1 MKILKIFLVLLL
13 IVFIVAQFFG
23 PKKNQGEVASLD
35 SFVTETHPPD
45 DVMIVLKQAC
55 FDCHSDFTRYPWYSN
70 ITPVNYWMD
79 GHVQHGKEELN
90 FSKWSSYSVKR
101 KDRKMEETIEMI
113 ENKEMPLPSYTWTH
127 KDAILSDTQ
136 IKAVRDWAEQ
146 VRLGYSLMP
155 KPQ

>member
-23 PKKNQGEVASLD
+23 PEKNQGEVASLD

-90 FSKWSSYSVKR
+90 FSKWNSYSVKR

-136 IKAVRDWAEQ
+136 VKAVRDWAEQ